1 MVMKRYIDIDKLKE
15 MVNKQYSY
23 CHGYTGTKKDIYRE
37 ALLAVKS
44 AIHCQSVSK
53 YMQKIVRCEDC
64 KYFQFSDE
72 FSDMY
77 GECSQAHMRIVRPD
91 DFCSY
96 GERKKGE

>member
-1 MVMKRYIDIDKLKE
+1 MDADRLQEIIDR
-15 MVNKQYSY
+15 QYKY

-53 YMQKIVRCEDC
+53 DIQKVIYCKDCEFYELAEYDEGTKNVCRLLKRQMQEN
-64 KYFQFSDE
+64 
-72 FSDMY
+72 
-77 GECSQAHMRIVRPD
+77 

-96 GERKKGE
+96 GERKDRE

>member
-1 MVMKRYIDIDKLKE
+1 MNRYIDADKLKE
-15 MVNKQYSY
+15 MVNRQYDY

-53 YMQKIVRCEDC
+53 DIQKVVHCEDC
-64 KYFQFSDE
+64 KYFLFSE
-72 FSDMY
+72 MFSDMY
-77 GECSQAHMRIVRPD
+77 GECSQAHMGIVRPD

-96 GERKKGE
+96 GERKDVE